1 MYSIGFQIQK
11 TNTIESKK
19 SQLETVSCGNS
30 YPNVSIDLNEMFC
43 ARYLESSFRGM
54 QGAPLQSFDENKLRI
69 IGIIAVSQPKKG
81 FSGGYQPVLF
91 TKIYPFI
98 SWIESVVWSEEL

>member
-1 MYSIGFQIQK
+1 M
-11 TNTIESKK
+11 K

-43 ARYLESSFRGM
+43 ARYYNSSIRGM
-54 QGAPLQSFDENKLRI
+54 QGAPIQNFDENKLRI
-69 IGIIAVSQPKKG
+69 IGLIAVSQPKKV
-81 FSGGYQPVLF
+81 FATGYQPVLF
-91 TKIYPFI
+91 TKTYPFI